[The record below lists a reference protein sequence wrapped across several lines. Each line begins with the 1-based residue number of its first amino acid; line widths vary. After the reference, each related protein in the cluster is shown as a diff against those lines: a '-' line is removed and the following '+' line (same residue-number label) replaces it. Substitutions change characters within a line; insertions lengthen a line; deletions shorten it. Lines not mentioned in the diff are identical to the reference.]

1 MKISDGRVTAHQG
14 NAEEIQR
21 IEFAYAERD
30 RTLSGTLKR
39 DQSNPG
45 NQWLKHE
52 HRRRLEQILREQFG
66 ERLPECRVLDVG
78 CGYGSLLGWFHEL
91 GIPAENLFGVDLLA
105 NRIEVARKA
114 YPQFTFVQGNAE
126 SSDFSDGSFDVLSA
140 FTVFSSIL
148 DSVMASTVAQTM
160 MRVLKEDGAVVWY
173 DMRYPNPWNRHLR
186 AMTKRQI
193 GELFP
198 EFRTELESISLLPP
212 IARRLGSST
221 HWTYP
226 ALASIPVLRSHYL
239 GLLRPRFSGSDL
251 P

>member
-1 MKISDGRVTAHQG
+1 MKTSDGRLLAHQG
-14 NAEEIQR
+14 NLEEIHR

-45 NQWLKHE
+45 NQWLQRE
-52 HRRRLEQILREQFG
+52 HRGRLEQILRERLG
-66 ERLPECRVLDVG
+66 RPLPECRVLDVG

-105 NRIEVARKA
+105 NRIEVARRT
-114 YPQFTFVQGNAE
+114 YPQFTFIHGNAE
-126 SSDFSDGSFDVLSA
+126 SSQFANGSFDLLSA

-148 DSVMASTVAQTM
+148 DSVMARTVAQTM
-160 MRVLKEDGAVVWY
+160 MRVLKDEGAIVWY
-173 DMRYPNPWNRHLR
+173 DMRYPNPLNRHLT
-186 AMTKRQI
+186 AMTKQRI
-193 GELFP
+193 HGLFP
-198 EFRTELESISLLPP
+198 ELTKELETISLLPP

-221 HWTYP
+221 HWAYP

-239 GLLRPRFSGSDL
+239 GLLRPRF
-251 P
+251 